1 MKAFILTALL
11 TLAPNVVRSTACNA
25 DNVLRALRANSAK
38 ASPFCSTY
46 TRPPP
51 NQPLPTYVSQY
62 PASRVSS
69 GCSCLITTTSS
80 TTTTLKTSTTSTTTT
95 TSTTSSTPSPT
106 NPPDYVCEGE
116 VLRNGNFQ
124 TLVNGKPEPWIFSPE
139 THNNGQSTYAGT
151 GSAGGN
157 TYA

>member
-1 MKAFILTALL
+1 MKALIFTALF
-11 TLAPNVVRSTACNA
+11 TLAPSVVRSTACKA

-80 TTTTLKTSTTSTTTT
+80 ITTTLKTSTIATTTT
-95 TSTTSSTPSPT
+95 PSTPSPT
-106 NPPDYVCEGE
+106 DPPDYVCEGE

-124 TLVNGKPEPWIFSPE
+124 TLVKGKPEPWIFAPE

-151 GSAGGN
+151 GSSGGN